1 MRIAFLCK
9 RRYMSKDV
17 ILDRYARLYEIPRQ
31 LALLGHE
38 VLGLCMSYQNAA
50 PGQWTHDAAPGTLQW
65 ESHAAG
71 RTVVPALATYPARM
85 LKRLRAFKPDVLVGA
100 SDIPHAVLTAWLAR
114 RLGVPYALDL
124 YDNFEGFGQ
133 ARIPGFVTA
142 LRHAVGQAGLVTT
155 TSEPLQVLVQQV
167 YQAKGKVVA
176 MPSTIDQA
184 VFHPF
189 DRPQCRQA
197 LGLPQDATLIGTAGG
212 LLQERG
218 IGDLYQAWVQL
229 SAIRPELHLVLA
241 GPTDANLSPP
251 QHPRVHYLGML
262 AHADT
267 AKLLGALDVGV
278 IYLRD
283 TPFGRFCF
291 PQKAY
296 EMQACQLPVVATNVG
311 VMPHLLASVP
321 QALYQAG
328 SAQDMVRA
336 LEFQLSQRALPDLP
350 VEDWGQVV
358 SRMERDLRA
367 LGNSA

>member
-17 ILDRYARLYEIPRQ
+17 ILDRYARLYEIPYQ

-38 VLGLCMSYQNAA
+38 VLGLCMSYQNAV

-65 ESHAAG
+65 ESYAAG
-71 RTVVPALATYPARM
+71 HAIVPALAAYPARM
-85 LKRLRAFKPDVLVGA
+85 LKRLRAFKPDVLIGA
-100 SDIPHAVLTAWLAR
+100 SDIPHVVLTAWLAR
-114 RLGVPYALDL
+114 RLGVPYAIDL

-133 ARIPGFVTA
+133 ARIPGFVPA
-142 LRHAVGQAGLVTT
+142 LRRAVREADLVTT
-155 TSEPLQVLVQQV
+155 TSVPLQIMVQQD
-167 YQAKGKVVA
+167 YQAKGKVLA

-184 VFHPF
+184 VF
-189 DRPQCRQA
+189 RPLDKQQCRQA
-197 LGLPQDATLIGTAGG
+197 LGLPLDAMLIGTAGG

-218 IGDLYQAWVQL
+218 IGDLYQAWEQL
-229 SAIRPELHLVLA
+229 SATRPELHLVLA
-241 GPTDANLSPP
+241 GPTDAKLPHP
-251 QHPRVHYLGML
+251 QHPRVHYQGML

-267 AKLLGALDVGV
+267 AKLFGALDVGV

-296 EMQACQLPVVATNVG
+296 EMQACQLPVVATSVG

-321 QALYQAG
+321 QALYQEG
-328 SAQDMVRA
+328 SAPDLVRA
-336 LEFQLSQRALPDLP
+336 LVFQLEQRVLPDLP
-350 VEDWGQVV
+350 VEDWGQVIGRV
-358 SRMERDLRA
+358 EQELHA
-367 LGNSA
+367 LVHAA

>member
-17 ILDRYARLYEIPRQ
+17 ILDRYARLYEIPHQ

-50 PGQWTHDAAPGTLQW
+50 PGRWVHDAAPGTLQW

-71 RTVVPALATYPARM
+71 RTIAPALALYPGRM
-85 LKRLRAFKPDVLVGA
+85 LRRLRAFRPDVLVGA

-114 RLGVPYALDL
+114 RLGVPYAIDL

-133 ARIPGFVTA
+133 ARIPGFVPA
-142 LRHAVGQAGLVTT
+142 LRQAVRQAGLVTT
-155 TSEPLQVLVQQV
+155 TSALLQAMVQQV

-184 VFHPF
+184 VFYPL
-189 DRPQCRQA
+189 DQQQCRQA
-197 LGLPQDATLIGTAGG
+197 LRLPLDAVLVGTAGG
-212 LLQERG
+212 LMQERG
-218 IGDLYQAWVQL
+218 IGDLYQAWEQL
-229 SAIRPELHLVLA
+229 SATRPELHLVLA
-241 GPTDANLSPP
+241 GPTDAKLPPP

-296 EMQACQLPVVATNVG
+296 EMQACRLPVVATNVG
-311 VMPHLLASVP
+311 VMPHLLATVQ
-321 QALYQAG
+321 QALYQEG
-328 SAQDMVRA
+328 SAPDLVRA
-336 LEFQLSQRALPDLP
+336 LEFQLAQRALPDLP
-350 VEDWGQVV
+350 VEDWRQVV
-358 SRMERDLRA
+358 GHMEQELRA
-367 LGNSA
+367 LVKEA